1 MNKKYERYIEY
12 IANDI
17 KPPYIYN
24 MRDAYGLS
32 EDEYKTV
39 LSKVF
44 NNKVLIHYS
53 YNDTEISV
61 YNISADLIYY
71 ESPNFWE
78 EFNRQKIGGKYRVL
92 FYHNSMG
99 KTERFEYD
107 SDGNDI
113 YFEDN
118 TGFWERREF
127 DTYGKVISYS
137 DSDGNYEEFE

>member
-1 MNKKYERYIEY
+1 MNKKYERYIDY
-12 IANDI
+12 IINDI

-24 MRDAYGLS
+24 MREIYGLS

-44 NNKVLIHYS
+44 NHKVLIHTTI
-53 YNDTEISV
+53 DREVSV
-61 YNISADLIYY
+61 YNTSADLLYY
-71 ESPNFWE
+71 ESPRFWE
-78 EFNRQKIGGKYRVL
+78 EFNRQKIGGKNRVL
-92 FYHNSMG
+92 FYHNSIG

-118 TGFWERREF
+118 TGYWERREF
-127 DTYGKVISYS
+127 GTNGKVISYS
-137 DSDGNYEEFE
+137 DSAGNYEEYE

>member
-1 MNKKYERYIEY
+1 MNKKYQRYIEY
-12 IANDI
+12 IINDI
-17 KPPYIYN
+17 KPPYIHN
-24 MRDAYGLS
+24 MREIYGLR
-32 EDEYKTV
+32 EEEYKMV

-44 NNKVLIHYS
+44 NHKVMIHYGF
-53 YNDTEISV
+53 NGTEISV
-61 YNISADLIYY
+61 YNTSADLVYY
-71 ESPNFWE
+71 ESPRFWE

-92 FYHNSMG
+92 FYHNSIG

-118 TGFWERREF
+118 TGYWERREF
-127 DTYGKVISYS
+127 DTNGKVISYS

>member
-1 MNKKYERYIEY
+1 MNKKYQRYIEY
-12 IANDI
+12 IVNDI

-24 MRDAYGLS
+24 MREIYGLS
-32 EDEYKTV
+32 EEEYKTI

-44 NNKVLIHYS
+44 NHKVMIHYGF
-53 YNDTEISV
+53 NGTEISV

-71 ESPNFWE
+71 ESPRFWE

-92 FYHNSMG
+92 FYHNSIG

-118 TGFWERREF
+118 NGYWERREF
-127 DTYGKVISYS
+127 DTNGKVISYS
-137 DSDGNYEEFE
+137 DSDGNHEEYE

>member
-12 IANDI
+12 IINDI

-24 MRDAYGLS
+24 MREIYGLS
-32 EDEYKTV
+32 EDEYKTI
-39 LSKVF
+39 LSKIF
-44 NNKVLIHYS
+44 NHKVMIHYG
-53 YNDTEISV
+53 YNGTEISV
-61 YNISADLIYY
+61 YNTSADLVYY
-71 ESPNFWE
+71 EGPRFWE

-92 FYHNSMG
+92 FYHNSIG

-118 TGFWERREF
+118 NGYWERREF
-127 DTYGKVISYS
+127 DTNGKVISYS

>member
-1 MNKKYERYIEY
+1 MNKKYQRYIEY
-12 IANDI
+12 IVNDI

-24 MRDAYGLS
+24 MREIYGLS
-32 EDEYKTV
+32 EEEYKTI

-44 NNKVLIHYS
+44 NHKVMIHYGF
-53 YNDTEISV
+53 NGTEISV

-71 ESPNFWE
+71 ESPRFWE

-92 FYHNSMG
+92 FYHNSIG

-118 TGFWERREF
+118 NGYWERREF
-127 DTYGKVISYS
+127 DTNGKVISYS

>member
-12 IANDI
+12 IINDI

-24 MRDAYGLS
+24 MREIYGLS
-32 EDEYKTV
+32 EDEYKTI
-39 LSKVF
+39 LSKIF
-44 NNKVLIHYS
+44 NHKVMIHYG
-53 YNDTEISV
+53 YNGTEISV
-61 YNISADLIYY
+61 YNTSADLVYY
-71 ESPNFWE
+71 EGPRFWE

-92 FYHNSMG
+92 FYHNSIG

-118 TGFWERREF
+118 TGYWERREF
-127 DTYGKVISYS
+127 DIKGNVISYS
-137 DSDGNYEEFE
+137 DSNGNYEEY

>member
-12 IANDI
+12 IINDI

-24 MRDAYGLS
+24 MREIYGLS
-32 EDEYKTV
+32 EDEYKTI
-39 LSKVF
+39 LSKIF
-44 NNKVLIHYS
+44 NHKVMIHYG
-53 YNDTEISV
+53 YNGTEISV
-61 YNISADLIYY
+61 YNTSADLVYY
-71 ESPNFWE
+71 EGPRFWE

-92 FYHNSMG
+92 FYHNSIG

-118 TGFWERREF
+118 TGYWERREF
-127 DTYGKVISYS
+127 DIKGNVISYS
-137 DSDGNYEEFE
+137 DSDGNYEEY

>member
-1 MNKKYERYIEY
+1 MNKKYQRYIDY
-12 IANDI
+12 IVDDI
-17 KPPYIYN
+17 EPPYFIN
-24 MRDAYGLS
+24 MKEMYGLS
-32 EDEYKTV
+32 EEEYKTI
-39 LSKVF
+39 LSKIF
-44 NNKVLIHYS
+44 NHKVMIHYGF
-53 YNDTEISV
+53 NGTEISV

-71 ESPNFWE
+71 ESPRFWE

-92 FYHNSMG
+92 FYHNSIG

-118 TGFWERREF
+118 NGYWERREF
-127 DTYGKVISYS
+127 DTNGKVISYS

>member
-1 MNKKYERYIEY
+1 MNKKYERYIDY
-12 IANDI
+12 IINDI

-24 MRDAYGLS
+24 MREIYGLS
-32 EDEYKTV
+32 EEEYKLV

-44 NNKVLIHYS
+44 NHKVLIH
-53 YNDTEISV
+53 TTIGREVSV
-61 YNISADLIYY
+61 YNTSADLIYY
-71 ESPNFWE
+71 ESPRFWE

-92 FYHNSMG
+92 FYHNSIG

-118 TGFWERREF
+118 TGYWERREF
-127 DTYGKVISYS
+127 DTNGKVISYS
-137 DSDGNYEEFE
+137 DSDGNYEEYE

>member
-12 IANDI
+12 IINDI

-24 MRDAYGLS
+24 MREIYGLS
-32 EDEYKTV
+32 EEEYKTI
-39 LSKVF
+39 LSKIF
-44 NNKVLIHYS
+44 NHKVMIHYG
-53 YNDTEISV
+53 YNGTEISV
-61 YNISADLIYY
+61 YNTSADLVYY
-71 ESPNFWE
+71 EGPRFWE

-92 FYHNSMG
+92 FYHNSIG

-118 TGFWERREF
+118 TGYWERREF
-127 DTYGKVISYS
+127 DIKGNVISYS
-137 DSDGNYEEFE
+137 DSYGNYEEY

>member
-12 IANDI
+12 IINDI

-24 MRDAYGLS
+24 MREIYGLR
-32 EDEYKTV
+32 EEEYKMV
-39 LSKVF
+39 LSKIF

-53 YNDTEISV
+53 ANDTEISV

-71 ESPNFWE
+71 ESPRFWE

-92 FYHNSMG
+92 FYHNSIG

-118 TGFWERREF
+118 TGYWERREF
-127 DTYGKVISYS
+127 DIKGNVISYS
-137 DSDGNYEEFE
+137 DSYGNYEEY

>member
-12 IANDI
+12 IINDI

-24 MRDAYGLS
+24 MREIYGLS
-32 EDEYKTV
+32 EDEYKTI
-39 LSKVF
+39 LSKIF
-44 NNKVLIHYS
+44 NHKVMIHYG
-53 YNDTEISV
+53 YNGTEISV

-71 ESPNFWE
+71 ETPRFWE

-92 FYHNSMG
+92 FYHNSIG

-118 TGFWERREF
+118 NGYWERREF
-127 DTYGKVISYS
+127 DIKGNVISYS
-137 DSDGNYEEFE
+137 DSDGNYEEY

>member
-1 MNKKYERYIEY
+1 MNKKYQKYIDY

-17 KPPYIYN
+17 KPPYIHN
-24 MRDAYGLS
+24 MREMYGLS
-32 EDEYKTV
+32 EEEYKMV

-44 NNKVLIHYS
+44 NHKVMIHYGF
-53 YNDTEISV
+53 NGTEISV
-61 YNISADLIYY
+61 YNTSADLVYY
-71 ESPNFWE
+71 ESPRFWE

-92 FYHNSMG
+92 FYHNSIG

-118 TGFWERREF
+118 NGYWERREF
-127 DTYGKVISYS
+127 DTNGKVISYS
-137 DSDGNYEEFE
+137 DSDGNHEEYE

>member
-1 MNKKYERYIEY
+1 
-12 IANDI
+12 
-17 KPPYIYN
+17 
-24 MRDAYGLS
+24 
-32 EDEYKTV
+32 V

-44 NNKVLIHYS
+44 NHKVLIHYS
-53 YNDTEISV
+53 SNDTEISV
-61 YNISADLIYY
+61 YNTSADLIYY

-78 EFNRQKIGGKYRVL
+78 EFNRQKIGGKYVVL
-92 FYHNSMG
+92 FYHNSIG

-118 TGFWERREF
+118 TGYWERREF
-127 DTYGKVISYS
+127 DTNGKVISYS

>member
-12 IANDI
+12 IINDI

-24 MRDAYGLS
+24 MREIYGLS
-32 EDEYKTV
+32 EDEYKTI
-39 LSKVF
+39 LSKIF
-44 NNKVLIHYS
+44 NHKVMIHYG
-53 YNDTEISV
+53 YNGTEISV
-61 YNISADLIYY
+61 YNTSADLVYY
-71 ESPNFWE
+71 EGPRFWE

-92 FYHNSMG
+92 FYHNSIG

-118 TGFWERREF
+118 TGYWERREF
-127 DTYGKVISYS
+127 DIKGNVISYS
-137 DSDGNYEEFE
+137 DSYGNYEEY

>member
-12 IANDI
+12 IINDI

-24 MRDAYGLS
+24 MREIYGLS
-32 EDEYKTV
+32 EDEYKTI
-39 LSKVF
+39 LSKIF
-44 NNKVLIHYS
+44 NHKVMIHYG
-53 YNDTEISV
+53 YNGTEISV
-61 YNISADLIYY
+61 YNTSADLVYY
-71 ESPNFWE
+71 EGPRFWE
-78 EFNRQKIGGKYRVL
+78 EFNRQKIGGKYVVL
-92 FYHNSMG
+92 FYHNSIG

-118 TGFWERREF
+118 NGYWERREF
-127 DTYGKVISYS
+127 DTNGKVISYS

>member
-1 MNKKYERYIEY
+1 MNKKYERYIDY
-12 IANDI
+12 IINDI

-24 MRDAYGLS
+24 MREIYGLS
-32 EDEYKTV
+32 EDEYKLV

-44 NNKVLIHYS
+44 NHNVLIHTTI
-53 YNDTEISV
+53 DREVSV
-61 YNISADLIYY
+61 YNTSVDLLYY
-71 ESPNFWE
+71 ESHRFWE

-92 FYHNSMG
+92 FYHNSIG

-118 TGFWERREF
+118 TGYWERREF
-127 DTYGKVISYS
+127 DTNGKVISYS
-137 DSDGNYEEFE
+137 DSDGNYEEYE

>member
-12 IANDI
+12 IINDI

-24 MRDAYGLS
+24 MREIYGLS
-32 EDEYKTV
+32 EDEYKLV

-44 NNKVLIHYS
+44 NHNVLIHTTI
-53 YNDTEISV
+53 DREVSV
-61 YNISADLIYY
+61 YNTSVDLIYY
-71 ESPNFWE
+71 ESPRFWE

-92 FYHNSMG
+92 FYHNSIG

-118 TGFWERREF
+118 TGYWERREF
-127 DTYGKVISYS
+127 DTNGKVISYS
-137 DSDGNYEEFE
+137 DSDGNYEEYE